1 MEVDTFTK
9 MKVDSIKKKW
19 INNIEENIIIY
30 CKNKKI
36 EFNCNLQ
43 QDNLLEIIKE
53 LKEIIYFD
61 ETLERDIF
69 TLMKSRRITSF
80 YY

>member
-1 MEVDTFTK
+1 MNTMNK
-9 MKVDSIKKKW
+9 MIVESINKKW
-19 INNIEENIIIY
+19 INNIEENIIIN
-30 CKNKKI
+30 CGNKKI
-36 EFNCNLQ
+36 KFNCNIK
-43 QDNLLEIIKE
+43 QDNLFEIIKE

-61 ETLERDIF
+61 EYLERDIY